1 MARGSRSSETQDAA
15 AADDLRLDRWIWF
28 ARFQRSR
35 EACADLVRAGR
46 VRLNGRRV
54 QRPGVAVAPGD
65 VLTLALP
72 GRTVVVEVL
81 ALAERRGGSDDATRL
96 YRLIET
102 P

>member
-1 MARGSRSSETQDAA
+1 MGRGSRSSDAEAA
-15 AADDLRLDRWIWF
+15 AEADDLRLDRWIWF

-54 QRPGVAVAPGD
+54 QKPGAAVAPGD
-65 VLTLALP
+65 ILTLALP
-72 GRTVVVEVL
+72 GRTIVIEVL
-81 ALAERRGGSDDATRL
+81 ALAGRRGDANDAARL
-96 YRLIET
+96 YRPVET

>member
-1 MARGSRSSETQDAA
+1 MGRGSRPSEAQEAA
-15 AADDLRLDRWIWF
+15 EADDLRLDRWIWF

-54 QRPGVAVAPGD
+54 QRPGAAVAPGD
-65 VLTLALP
+65 ILTLALP
-72 GRTVVVEVL
+72 GRTLVVEVL
-81 ALAERRGGSDDATRL
+81 ALAGRRGGAEEAERL
-96 YRLIET
+96 YRLVES

>member
-1 MARGSRSSETQDAA
+1 MARGGKIPAQQDKDE
-15 AADDLRLDRWIWF
+15 ADDLRLDKWIWF

-46 VRLNGRRV
+46 VRINGQRV
-54 QRPGVAVAPGD
+54 VKPGAFIAVGD

-72 GRTVVVEVL
+72 GRTMVVEVL
-81 ALAERRGGSDDATRL
+81 ALAQRRGDADAAQAL
-96 YRLIET
+96 YRMISS

>member
-1 MARGSRSSETQDAA
+1 MGRGSRSSDLEDVAE
-15 AADDLRLDRWIWF
+15 ADDLRLDRWIWF

-65 VLTLALP
+65 ILTLALP
-72 GRTVVVEVL
+72 GRTLVVEVL
-81 ALAERRGGSDDATRL
+81 ALAERRGGAEDAARL
-96 YRLIET
+96 YRLVET

>member
-1 MARGSRSSETQDAA
+1 MARGSRPSDSEEAA
-15 AADDLRLDRWIWF
+15 EADDLRLDRWIWF

-54 QRPGVAVAPGD
+54 QRPGAAVAPGD
-65 VLTLALP
+65 ILTLALP
-72 GRTVVVEVL
+72 GRTIVVEVL
-81 ALAERRGGSDDATRL
+81 ALAERRGGAEDATRL
-96 YRLIET
+96 YRVVET

>member
-1 MARGSRSSETQDAA
+1 MGRGSRSSDAEA
-15 AADDLRLDRWIWF
+15 PAEADDLRLDRWIWF

-54 QRPGVAVAPGD
+54 QRPGAAVAPGD
-65 VLTLALP
+65 ILTLALP
-72 GRTVVVEVL
+72 GRTIVIEVL
-81 ALAERRGGSDDATRL
+81 ALAGRRGGPEDATRL
-96 YRLIET
+96 YRLVET

>member
-1 MARGSRSSETQDAA
+1 MVRGGKIRAQQDTDE
-15 AADDLRLDRWIWF
+15 ADDLRLDKWIWF

-46 VRLNGRRV
+46 VRINGQRV
-54 QRPGVAVAPGD
+54 VKPGAFIEPGD

-81 ALAERRGGSDDATRL
+81 ALAQRRGDADAAQAL
-96 YRLIET
+96 YRMISS

>member
-1 MARGSRSSETQDAA
+1 MGRGRRLSDAEDAA
-15 AADDLRLDRWIWF
+15 GAEDLRLDRWIWF

-54 QRPGVAVAPGD
+54 QRPGVSITPGD
-65 VLTLALP
+65 TLTLALP
-72 GRTVVVEVL
+72 GRTIVVEVL
-81 ALAERRGGSDDATRL
+81 ALAGRRGGTEEAERL
-96 YRLIET
+96 YRLVET

>member
-1 MARGSRSSETQDAA
+1 MARGSRSSESQDAA
-15 AADDLRLDRWIWF
+15 SADDLRLDRWIWF

-54 QRPGVAVAPGD
+54 QRPGAAVAPGD

-72 GRTVVVEVL
+72 GRTIVVEVL
-81 ALAERRGGSDDATRL
+81 ALAGRRGGADDATRL
-96 YRLIET
+96 YRLIES